1 MRIGGSHPGMLQR
14 QPSDSTGLGGTPRS
28 RQFHASKPLGLPW
41 GTYME
46 WPPEG
51 FERDQIVRAL
61 RTNEECV
68 IEGFFSTS
76 GENVMRCR
84 SERDKRVI
92 FLQPKDVSHELD
104 KKRYPYIESDEMRWY
119 PYYVAPHNG
128 GGTNFELGN
137 DVIVKETGKKGRVR
151 MLNGMSTSSG
161 LMGIDFGEG
170 VDAAGVRILSWY
182 DAAKLTHV

>member
-51 FERDQIVRAL
+51 FERDQKVRAL
-61 RTNEECV
+61 HTNEECV

-76 GENVMRCR
+76 GQNVMRCR
-84 SERDKRVI
+84 TARDKRVV
-92 FLQPKDVSHELD
+92 FLQPGDVSQELD
-104 KKRYPYIESDEMRWY
+104 KKQYPYI
-119 PYYVAPHNG
+119 APHNG
-128 GGTNFELGN
+128 PDANGRNFELGN
-137 DVIVKETGKKGRVR
+137 DVIVTESGKKGRVR

-182 DAAKLTHV
+182 DVAKLTLV